1 MPIEY
6 GTPINPY
13 VNRGS
18 VEVAKLLS
26 NRFANNLMYS
36 NELEEQLANLQ
47 VADFQGDMAAKFAL
61 EQQTKKTLDGLAT
74 RGDYENLTVPIVRA
88 SQDFTEQYAPLQQ
101 NYKLYEEAKKMEQER
116 IIRGDI
122 TKDQYDNWLRR
133 SKYTNNPT
141 TGDLGVYSGVRRRED
156 GNVDP
161 SSFFQHVPIARAV
174 NVDEEIIKMI
184 NTLDP
189 EKRGG
194 RSATSFQTGADG
206 IRYVVDSEGEI
217 IEQITPDRVAA
228 VTRQVLDRSDV
239 RSYLEQE
246 ADFNTF
252 EASPEELQMMLRQ
265 RQSQLRGKASHA
277 NHVREIGAALNSG
290 STGQMRAMARKIL
303 QDQEA
308 ERYMDMAIKAGA
320 TTSRYGGGFRSRIDS
335 DYYSYLRDTTPAPQP
350 TTPVIT
356 GEPQKVSSAAVKNG
370 SVTPGSVVTAK
381 TDGAAQIKAQAAIFA
396 QKHPDVWRV
405 TPPDIKTY
413 SDQRI
418 IAEYGKY
425 GKEAV
430 QDLIAFKNLQRQ
442 VGVKLEAL
450 DQLEAQAKQQSGYT
464 LQNAVKAVLIET
476 AIDNGIQAS
485 ELGDQIIST
494 ISSRYNVNQEDAI
507 RMYAE
512 NFLSGAQSQAQPEM
526 NNTGYFPTSSPTS
539 NVGVLRALD
548 AQTNK
553 SSREALSIVLQD
565 VFDLDSAQ
573 ATKIANT
580 TQPKNHN
587 LDTSSS
593 LSYNNISRT
602 YGGLRDGYEELLNNS
617 AQSEIA
623 FNVSESMF
631 GDGSKDKAVS
641 STLVKTLKSSAPESF
656 SGLTDRVTGEP
667 VSEILGGGAYTI
679 DDVKFTHAILP
690 DYTIASNAVQMTF
703 KPASGTEGGN
713 KVVILPYEE
722 VVSEYN
728 VNTSAGPIDANAITL
743 QQYPNR
749 ILSEVYTHKINNPL
763 APSVTINRDFSSG
776 NLSAEFIFEDSEK
789 GGVKFPQIVGV
800 TSTYTDIN
808 GRRNENTLSLQD
820 WMDSYLDNLTIG
832 VFEE

>member
-1 MPIEY
+1 MPIQY
-6 GTPINPY
+6 SNPINPY

-26 NRFANNLMYS
+26 SKFANNFQFADQLQDS
-36 NELEEQLANLQ
+36 LANLQ
-47 VADFQGDMAAKFAL
+47 VADFEGDLAAKMQL
-61 EQQTKKTLDGLAT
+61 EQRTRQELEGFSA
-74 RGDYENLTVPIVRA
+74 RGDYENLMVPITRSA
-88 SQDFTEQYAPLQQ
+88 QQFAKDYTPLAQ
-101 NYKLYEEAKKMEQER
+101 NYKLYEEAKKIEQER
-116 IIRGDI
+116 VMRGDV
-122 TKDQYDNWLRR
+122 TQDQYENWMRR
-133 SKYTNNPT
+133 SKYINDPT
-141 TGDLGVYSGVRRRED
+141 TGDLGTYRGVKFNAD
-156 GNVDP
+156 GSADN
-161 SSFFQHVPIARAV
+161 SSYFAHIPIARAV
-174 NVDEEIIKMI
+174 NVDEEILKAI

-194 RSATSFQTGADG
+194 RSATNFVQGQDG

-217 IEQITPDRVAA
+217 IEQVTPDRVAA

-246 ADFNTF
+246 ADFGTF
-252 EASPEELQMMLRQ
+252 ESTPEELQMILSQRLETISGKPSHTQHTQELRTVL
-265 RQSQLRGKASHA
+265 QSG
-277 NHVREIGAALNSG
+277 NV
-290 STGQMRAMARKIL
+290 GQMRQMAKKVL
-303 QDQEA
+303 QDQDA
-308 ERYMDMAIKAGA
+308 ERYMDMAIRAGA
-320 TTSRYGGGFRSRIDS
+320 TTSRYGGGSRQRIDS
-335 DYYSYLRDTTPAPQP
+335 DYYSYLKDTTPAPQP

-356 GEPQKVSSAAVKNG
+356 GEPQKVASAAVKDG
-370 SVTPGSVVTAK
+370 RVTPDNIEKAKADGSTQIQ
-381 TDGAAQIKAQAAIFA
+381 TQAQLFA
-396 QKHPDVWRV
+396 QKHPEVWRV
-405 TPPDIKTY
+405 TPPNISTY
-413 SDQRI
+413 SDRRI

-450 DQLEAQAKQQSGYT
+450 DQLETQAKQQSGYT
-464 LQNAVKAVLIET
+464 LQNAVKAMLVEAAT
-476 AIDNGIQAS
+476 DNGIQAS
-485 ELGDQIIST
+485 ELGDQIVST

-512 NFLSGAQSQAQPEM
+512 NFLSGVKSPQRLPTEESALMSAYV
-526 NNTGYFPTSSPTS
+526 GYQFKEGIRSEISE
-539 NVGVLRALD
+539 
-548 AQTNK
+548 
-553 SSREALSIVLQD
+553 REALSVVLQD
-565 VFDLDSAQ
+565 VFNLDSAQ
-573 ATKIANT
+573 ASKIANS
-580 TQPKNHN
+580 TQAKNHN

-593 LSYNNISRT
+593 LSYNNIART
-602 YGGLRDGYEELLNNS
+602 YGGLRDGYVQLLNNS

-763 APSVTINRDFSSG
+763 TPSVTINRDFSSG
-776 NLSAEFIFEDSEK
+776 NLSSEFIFQDSEK

-808 GRRNENTLSLQD
+808 GRRNQNTLSLQD
-820 WMDSYLDNLTIG
+820 WMDSYLDNLTTG

>member
-1 MPIEY
+1 M
-6 GTPINPY
+6 
-13 VNRGS
+13 
-18 VEVAKLLS
+18 
-26 NRFANNLMYS
+26 
-36 NELEEQLANLQ
+36 
-47 VADFQGDMAAKFAL
+47 
-61 EQQTKKTLDGLAT
+61 
-74 RGDYENLTVPIVRA
+74 
-88 SQDFTEQYAPLQQ
+88 
-101 NYKLYEEAKKMEQER
+101 
-116 IIRGDI
+116 
-122 TKDQYDNWLRR
+122 
-133 SKYTNNPT
+133 
-141 TGDLGVYSGVRRRED
+141 
-156 GNVDP
+156 
-161 SSFFQHVPIARAV
+161 
-174 NVDEEIIKMI
+174 
-184 NTLDP
+184 
-189 EKRGG
+189 
-194 RSATSFQTGADG
+194 
-206 IRYVVDSEGEI
+206 
-217 IEQITPDRVAA
+217 
-228 VTRQVLDRSDV
+228 
-239 RSYLEQE
+239 
-246 ADFNTF
+246 
-252 EASPEELQMMLRQ
+252 
-265 RQSQLRGKASHA
+265 
-277 NHVREIGAALNSG
+277 
-290 STGQMRAMARKIL
+290 
-303 QDQEA
+303 
-308 ERYMDMAIKAGA
+308 
-320 TTSRYGGGFRSRIDS
+320 
-335 DYYSYLRDTTPAPQP
+335 
-350 TTPVIT
+350 
-356 GEPQKVSSAAVKNG
+356 
-370 SVTPGSVVTAK
+370 
-381 TDGAAQIKAQAAIFA
+381 
-396 QKHPDVWRV
+396 
-405 TPPDIKTY
+405 
-413 SDQRI
+413 
-418 IAEYGKY
+418 
-425 GKEAV
+425 
-430 QDLIAFKNLQRQ
+430 
-442 VGVKLEAL
+442 
-450 DQLEAQAKQQSGYT
+450 
-464 LQNAVKAVLIET
+464 LIET

>member
-1 MPIEY
+1 MPIQY
-6 GTPINPY
+6 SNPINPY

-26 NRFANNLMYS
+26 NKFANNFQFADQLQDS
-36 NELEEQLANLQ
+36 LANLQ
-47 VADFQGDMAAKFAL
+47 VADFEGDLAAKMQL
-61 EQQTKKTLDGLAT
+61 EQRTRQELEGFSA
-74 RGDYENLTVPIVRA
+74 RGDYENLMVPITRSA
-88 SQDFTEQYAPLQQ
+88 QQFAKDYTPLAQ
-101 NYKLYEEAKKMEQER
+101 NYKLYEEAKKIEQER
-116 IIRGDI
+116 VMRGDV
-122 TKDQYDNWLRR
+122 TQDQYENWMRR
-133 SKYTNNPT
+133 SKYINDPT
-141 TGDLGVYSGVRRRED
+141 TGDLGTYRGVKFNAD
-156 GNVDP
+156 GSVDN
-161 SSFFQHVPIARAV
+161 SSYFAHIPIARAV
-174 NVDEEIIKMI
+174 NVDEEILKAI

-194 RSATSFQTGADG
+194 RSATQFREIDG
-206 IRYVVDSEGEI
+206 IRYVVDSENEI
-217 IEQITPDRVAA
+217 IEQVTPDRVAA

-246 ADFNTF
+246 ADFGTF
-252 EASPEELQMMLRQ
+252 ESTPEELQMVLSQRLETISGKPSHTQHAQELRTVL
-265 RQSQLRGKASHA
+265 QSG
-277 NHVREIGAALNSG
+277 NS
-290 STGQMRAMARKIL
+290 GQMRQMAKKVL
-303 QDQEA
+303 QDQDA
-308 ERYMDMAIKAGA
+308 ERYMDMAIRAGA
-320 TTSRYGGGFRSRIDS
+320 TTSRYGGGSRQRIDS
-335 DYYSYLRDTTPAPQP
+335 DYYSYLKDTTPAPQP

-356 GEPQKVSSAAVKNG
+356 GEPQKVASAAVKDG
-370 SVTPGSVVTAK
+370 RVTPDNIEKAKADGSTQIQ
-381 TDGAAQIKAQAAIFA
+381 TQAQLFA
-396 QKHPDVWRV
+396 QKHPEVWRV
-405 TPPDIKTY
+405 TPPNISTY
-413 SDQRI
+413 SDRRI
-418 IAEYGKY
+418 IAEYGKF
-425 GKEAV
+425 GQEAV

-450 DQLEAQAKQQSGYT
+450 DQMETQARQQSGYT
-464 LQNAVKAVLIET
+464 LQNAVKAMLVEAAT
-476 AIDNGIQAS
+476 DNGIQAS
-485 ELGDQIIST
+485 ELGDQIVST
-494 ISSRYNVNQEDAI
+494 ISSRYNVSQEDAI

-512 NFLSGAQSQAQPEM
+512 NFLSGVKSPQRLPTEESALMSAYV
-526 NNTGYFPTSSPTS
+526 GYQFKEGIRSEISE
-539 NVGVLRALD
+539 
-548 AQTNK
+548 
-553 SSREALSIVLQD
+553 REALSVVLQD
-565 VFDLDSAQ
+565 VFNLDSAQ
-573 ATKIANT
+573 ASKIANS
-580 TQPKNHN
+580 TQAKNHN

-593 LSYNNISRT
+593 LSYNNISRA
-602 YGGLRDGYEELLNNS
+602 YGGLRDGYVQLLNNS

-749 ILSEVYTHKINNPL
+749 VLSEVYTHKINNPL
-763 APSVTINRDFSSG
+763 TPSVTINRDFSSG
-776 NLSAEFIFEDSEK
+776 NLSSEFIFEDSEK

-808 GRRNENTLSLQD
+808 GRRNQNTLSLQD
-820 WMDSYLDNLTIG
+820 WMDSYLDNLTTG

>member
-1 MPIEY
+1 MPIQY
-6 GTPINPY
+6 SNPINPY

-26 NRFANNLMYS
+26 SKFANNFQFADQLQDS
-36 NELEEQLANLQ
+36 LANLQ
-47 VADFQGDMAAKFAL
+47 VADFEGDLAAKMQL
-61 EQQTKKTLDGLAT
+61 EQRTRQELEGFSA
-74 RGDYENLTVPIVRA
+74 RGDYENLMVPITRSA
-88 SQDFTEQYAPLQQ
+88 QQFAKDYTPLAQ
-101 NYKLYEEAKKMEQER
+101 NYKLYEEAKKIEQER
-116 IIRGDI
+116 VMRGDV
-122 TKDQYDNWLRR
+122 TQDQYENWMRR
-133 SKYTNNPT
+133 SKYINDPT
-141 TGDLGVYSGVRRRED
+141 TGDLGTYRGVKFNAD
-156 GNVDP
+156 GSADN
-161 SSFFQHVPIARAV
+161 SSYFAHIPIARAV
-174 NVDEEIIKMI
+174 NVDEEILKAI

-194 RSATSFQTGADG
+194 RSATNFVQGQDG

-217 IEQITPDRVAA
+217 IEQVTPDRVAA

-246 ADFNTF
+246 ADFGTF
-252 EASPEELQMMLRQ
+252 ESTPEELQMVLSQRLETISGKPSHTQHAQELRTVL
-265 RQSQLRGKASHA
+265 QSGNA
-277 NHVREIGAALNSG
+277 
-290 STGQMRAMARKIL
+290 GQMRQMAKKVL
-303 QDQEA
+303 QDQDA
-308 ERYMDMAIKAGA
+308 ERYMDMAIRAGA
-320 TTSRYGGGFRSRIDS
+320 TTSRYGGGSRQRIDS
-335 DYYSYLRDTTPAPQP
+335 DYYSYLKDTTPAPQP

-356 GEPQKVSSAAVKNG
+356 GEPQKVASAAVKDG
-370 SVTPGSVVTAK
+370 RVTPDNIEKAKADGSTQIR
-381 TDGAAQIKAQAAIFA
+381 TQAQLFA
-396 QKHPDVWRV
+396 QKHPEVWRV
-405 TPPDIKTY
+405 TPPNISTY
-413 SDQRI
+413 SDRRI
-418 IAEYGKY
+418 IAEYGKF
-425 GKEAV
+425 GQEAV

-450 DQLEAQAKQQSGYT
+450 DQMETQARQQSGYT
-464 LQNAVKAVLIET
+464 LQNAVKAMLVEAAT
-476 AIDNGIQAS
+476 DNGIQAS
-485 ELGDQIIST
+485 KLGDQIIST

-512 NFLSGAQSQAQPEM
+512 NFLSGVKSPQRLPTEESALMSAYV
-526 NNTGYFPTSSPTS
+526 GYQFKEGIRSEISE
-539 NVGVLRALD
+539 
-548 AQTNK
+548 
-553 SSREALSIVLQD
+553 REALSVVLQD
-565 VFDLDSAQ
+565 VFNLDSAQ
-573 ATKIANT
+573 ASKIANS
-580 TQPKNHN
+580 TQAKNHN

-593 LSYNNISRT
+593 LSYNNISRA
-602 YGGLRDGYEELLNNS
+602 YGGLRDGYVQLLNNS

-749 ILSEVYTHKINNPL
+749 VLSEVYTHKINNPL

-776 NLSAEFIFEDSEK
+776 NLSSEFIFEDSEK

-808 GRRNENTLSLQD
+808 GRRNQNTLSLQD
-820 WMDSYLDNLTIG
+820 WMDSYLDNLTTG